1 MTIYLVRHGETL
13 ANRAGRWLGH
23 SDSPLTDRGVA
34 QSRAFA
40 DALARLLPDRSSIE
54 LQCSP
59 LPRARRTASL
69 IAERLALDPEQVLIS
84 PLLAEHAFGHW
95 EGLTEAEI
103 ETRFP
108 GAQQE
113 RHRAHW
119 TYVVPGG
126 ESYEQVYRRA
136 SEWISAPR
144 TSPVTIAVT
153 HAKTSRTL
161 RGAYLGLDPASI
173 LRFKHPQ
180 DRIFALGNGE
190 IATIL
195 CPPPVDGILDTAV
208 SSAGR
213 TGAETVP
220 AQTRMKTSD

>member
-1 MTIYLVRHGETL
+1 MTIYVVRHGQTE

-34 QSRAFA
+34 QSFAFA
-40 DALARLLPDRSSIE
+40 DALAGLLKDRAAVE

-59 LPRARRTASL
+59 LPRARLTAAL
-69 IAERLALDPEQVLIS
+69 IAERLALEPGQCRIS
-84 PLLAEHAFGHW
+84 PLLAEHAFGKW

-108 GAQQE
+108 GAQAA

-126 ESYEQVYRRA
+126 ESYAQLYRRA
-136 SEWISAPR
+136 SEWIEAPR
-144 TSPVTIAVT
+144 QAPVTIAVT

-161 RGAYLGLDPASI
+161 RGAYLGLDPDSI
-173 LRFKHPQ
+173 LSFKHPQ
-180 DRIFALGNGE
+180 DRIFALRNRQIE
-190 IATIL
+190 TIH
-195 CPPPVDGILDTAV
+195 CPVPDG
-208 SSAGR
+208 GR
-213 TGAETVP
+213 TGTAVP
-220 AQTRMKTSD
+220 LAG